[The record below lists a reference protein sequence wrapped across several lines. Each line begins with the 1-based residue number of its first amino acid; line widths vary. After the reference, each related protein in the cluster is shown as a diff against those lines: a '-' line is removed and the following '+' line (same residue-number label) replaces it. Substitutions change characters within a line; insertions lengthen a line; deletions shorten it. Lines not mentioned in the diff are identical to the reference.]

1 MVAIAPYF
9 FMDRLM
15 RDGTADPV
23 LWQALREGNRAALEL
38 LYKRHYPALFR
49 YGAKISQ
56 SKEPVQDCLQE
67 LFFQLWV
74 KKDSLQEVKS
84 VRFYLMKWLK
94 RDLVRHLTGKNS
106 SLKMVVPIDSEENS
120 VEAVIEDFFE
130 EKEFQSAQAQLIKRA
145 LGELTNKEREVVYL
159 RFFMNLPYEE
169 ICLVMNV
176 SYQVVM
182 NYMHRAMKA
191 LRNNAIFSNMAS
203 LVLLFPM
210 GLIYLSVFCF

>member
-1 MVAIAPYF
+1 MN
-9 FMDRLM
+9 RLM

-23 LWQALREGNRAALEL
+23 LWQALREGSRVALET
-38 LYKRHYPALFR
+38 LYKRHYPSLYR
-49 YGAKISQ
+49 YGCKICP
-56 SKEPVQDCLQE
+56 SKEAVQDCLQD

-74 KKDSLQEVKS
+74 KKEGLQEVKS

-106 SLKMVVPIDSEENS
+106 SQKIVVPIENEENGA
-120 VEAVIEDFFE
+120 EAVLEDFFE
-130 EKEFQSAQAQLIKRA
+130 EKDFQSAQAKLIKRA
-145 LGELTNKEREVVYL
+145 LGQLTNKEREVVYL

-169 ICLVMNV
+169 ICLIMNV

-191 LRNNAIFSNMAS
+191 LRENAVFRNMAG
-203 LVLLFPM
+203 LLLLFP
-210 GLIYLSVFCF
+210 LDWVYILSFCF

>member
-1 MVAIAPYF
+1 MN
-9 FMDRLM
+9 RLM

-23 LWQALREGNRAALEL
+23 LWQALREGSRSALET
-38 LYKRHYPALFR
+38 LYKRHYPSLYR
-49 YGAKISQ
+49 YGCKICPST
-56 SKEPVQDCLQE
+56 EVVQDCLQD

-74 KKDSLQEVKS
+74 KKEGLQEVKS

-94 RDLVRHLTGKNS
+94 RDLVRQLTGKNS
-106 SLKMVVPIDSEENS
+106 SQKLVVPLENDDNG
-120 VEAVIEDFFE
+120 VEAVLDDFFE

-169 ICLVMNV
+169 ICQIMNV

-191 LRNNAIFSNMAS
+191 LRENAIFRNMAGLILLFQMS
-203 LVLLFPM
+203 LVF
-210 GLIYLSVFCF
+210 LSVFCF

>member
-1 MVAIAPYF
+1 
-9 FMDRLM
+9 MDRLM

-23 LWQALREGNRAALEL
+23 LWQALRDGNRAALEM

-49 YGAKISQ
+49 YGVKISQ

-94 RDLVRHLTGKNS
+94 RDLVRSLTGKNS
-106 SLKMVVPIDSEENS
+106 GQKMLAIEGDSEELG
-120 VEAVIEDFFE
+120 IEVNLSDFFE
-130 EKEFQSAQAQLIKRA
+130 QKDHHSRQAVAIKKA
-145 LGELTNKEREVVYL
+145 LDALTNKEREVVYL
-159 RFFMNLPYEE
+159 RYFMNLPYEE
-169 ICLVMNV
+169 ISLVMNV

-191 LRNNAIFSNMAS
+191 LRENAIFRNMAGMFLILQSIS
-203 LVLLFPM
+203 LAFTKVWFN
-210 GLIYLSVFCF
+210 G

>member
-1 MVAIAPYF
+1 MN
-9 FMDRLM
+9 RLM

-23 LWQALREGNRAALEL
+23 LWQALREGSRAALEM
-38 LYKRHYPALFR
+38 LYKRHFPSLYR
-49 YGAKISQ
+49 YGCKICP
-56 SKEPVQDCLQE
+56 SKEVVQDSLQD

-74 KKDSLQEVKS
+74 KKEVLQEVKS

-94 RDLVRHLTGKNS
+94 RDLVRQLTGKNS
-106 SLKMVVPIDSEENS
+106 SQKNLVPIENEENG
-120 VEAVIEDFFE
+120 VEAVLEDFFE
-130 EKEFQSAQAQLIKRA
+130 EKEFQSVQAQLIKRA

-159 RFFMNLPYEE
+159 RYFMNLPYEE

-191 LRNNAIFSNMAS
+191 LRDNVIFRNMAG
-203 LVLLFPM
+203 LILLFQL
-210 GLIYLSVFCF
+210 GLIYLSVYCF